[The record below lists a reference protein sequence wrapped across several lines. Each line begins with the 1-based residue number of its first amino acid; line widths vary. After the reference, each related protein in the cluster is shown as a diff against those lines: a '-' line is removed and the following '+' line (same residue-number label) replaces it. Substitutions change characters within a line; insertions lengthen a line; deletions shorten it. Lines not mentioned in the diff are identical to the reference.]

1 MFGRCCP
8 RPRPCGRPM
17 PRPMCGGMMPMMA
30 PVMPTCPSTVAP
42 GPVLP
47 FGGACQTVQ
56 MAPQV
61 VVEPALM
68 AAPNVFHH
76 HQKVEHIQPVITQD
90 IHHIH
95 THHNYVVQE
104 QKKCDEVVNH
114 SHGLCGPATTQ
125 PAQPCCPAP
134 VSPCGR

>member
-8 RPRPCGRPM
+8 RPRPCFGRPM
-17 PRPMCGGMMPMMA
+17 PRPMCGIMPMVA
-30 PVMPTCPSTVAP
+30 PIMPVCPSTLAP
-42 GPVLP
+42 GPVIP
-47 FGGACQTVQ
+47 VGGACQNTQ

-61 VVEPALM
+61 VVEPALC

-90 IHHIH
+90 IHHFH

-104 QKKCDEVVNH
+104 QKKADEVVNH
-114 SHGLCGPATTQ
+114 SHGLCIYRQQ
-125 PAQPCCPAP
+125 PETLI
-134 VSPCGR
+134 SNNKI